1 MLDTNT
7 HPVNRPPSHT
17 DTSDAA
23 NGSDMSSATPIG
35 NTGITRWTEQLAEL
49 LSEPSVREDWY
60 VIGSAALLEHNVERH
75 AFGIAQSMAER
86 LDVPLV
92 EWTDHYE
99 ELVEPAILYVDRSYW
114 GKRSRKQ
121 VLDGDYELVSPELVA
136 TLHRILEVFDPAN
149 PVIIVLSCYDFTHVP
164 ESLRCIGKFDRRFDC
179 RASSLQAIGTEFLQ
193 WVGWE
198 LCDQKLQAKVK
209 QVGRLLRAEGIG
221 DRRQGLMVAALRRR
235 IRDEAR
241 SLSFTDVVHFVLH
254 GTAEFD
260 VNDTHE
266 NGLYRSAV
274 HEAGHAVVAMIDSA
288 GDDIPDYAAI
298 GTSHDFAGVTTHS
311 YSNRMEDD
319 LDQSMVLHQIR
330 NSLGGRAAEEIVF
343 GPLGMGTRGNGGDL
357 ANVTSLLMEMY
368 LECGMFSNLDESAT
382 STDHLIVAPDDPT
395 ATQFDRASQA
405 ARDYITTQYRIVL
418 QQLRDNRTL
427 LDAVT
432 HELKTRQLLDSDD
445 FAELWQKHNQ
455 SSKQFWEQAHEPP
468 SACGHEAAQF

>member
-23 NGSDMSSATPIG
+23 NGSAMSSATIIG
-35 NTGITRWTEQLAEL
+35 NTGITHWTEQLAEL
-49 LSEPSVREDWY
+49 LSEPTVREDWY

-99 ELVEPAILYVDRSYW
+99 ELVGPAILYVDRSYW

-149 PVIIVLSCYDFTHVP
+149 PVIMVLSCYDFTHVP

-179 RASSLQAIGTEFLQ
+179 RASSLQEIGTEFLQ

-235 IRDEAR
+235 IRYEAR

-343 GPLGMGTRGNGGDL
+343 GPLGMGTRGNGDDL

-368 LECGMFSNLDESAT
+368 LECGMFSYLDESAT

-395 ATQFDRASQA
+395 ATQLDRASQA
-405 ARDYITTQYRIVL
+405 ARDYVTTQYRIVL

-455 SSKQFWEQAHEPP
+455 SSEQF
-468 SACGHEAAQF
+468 